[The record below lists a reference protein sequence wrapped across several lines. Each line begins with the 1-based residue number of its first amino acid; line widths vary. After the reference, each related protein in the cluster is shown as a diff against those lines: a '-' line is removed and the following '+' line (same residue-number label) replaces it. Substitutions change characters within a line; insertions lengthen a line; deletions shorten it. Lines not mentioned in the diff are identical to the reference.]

1 MGVLFCF
8 ISFCLGGSVT
18 SSGHQAGITHKDS
31 PASASCV
38 LGLKVNATIA
48 WGWRDGSMLKNIGF
62 SSRGHGM
69 ISTLSIHGSSQM
81 SVSTVT
87 SDPLHHRQACG
98 IRICLFFYHQF
109 IDFFF

>member
-38 LGLKVNATIA
+38 LGLQVCSTMTALSDPIA
-48 WGWRDGSMLKNIGF
+48 LEVEK
-62 SSRGHGM
+62 SSRGVGWE
-69 ISTLSIHGSSQM
+69 SWTQKPFLGSSNRH
-81 SVSTVT
+81 VVG
-87 SDPLHHRQACG
+87 PR
-98 IRICLFFYHQF
+98 
-109 IDFFF
+109 